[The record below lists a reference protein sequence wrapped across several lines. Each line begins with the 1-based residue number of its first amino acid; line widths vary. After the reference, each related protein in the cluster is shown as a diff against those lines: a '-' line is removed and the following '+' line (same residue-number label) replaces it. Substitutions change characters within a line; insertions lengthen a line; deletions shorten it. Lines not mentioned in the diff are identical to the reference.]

1 MKKTLVKRLPFILL
15 VITLGLGY
23 YNHVS
28 SEFWKASAVQLLTP
42 LIAICITFLATQFK
56 NDQQKAKEHVEAVLV
71 KIQQMVSDDRFCSFS
86 DTLDVAEKT
95 AVKNQVQITNRKIS
109 NCIEILMKYS
119 NQFKFKDDAEYIKR
133 EFERYRE
140 TVDTYLEDFDYLE
153 KSVPLLKKYA
163 ANIDSKCDQIILKLF
178 S

>member
-1 MKKTLVKRLPFILL
+1 MKIVKALPWLLL
-15 VITLGLGY
+15 VATLGLGF
-23 YNHVS
+23 YNFGCS
-28 SEFWKASAVQLLTP
+28 SFWKASAVQLLTP

-56 NDQQKAKEHVEAVLV
+56 NDQRKAKEHAESVAV
-71 KIQQMVSDDRFCSFS
+71 KIQQMVSDERFCNFS
-86 DTLDVAEKT
+86 GAINATEKT

-109 NCIEILMKYS
+109 NCIDVLLKYG
-119 NQFKFKDDAEYIKR
+119 NQFKFKGDAEYIKR

-153 KSVPLLKKYA
+153 KSAPLLKKYA
-163 ANIDSKCDQIILKLF
+163 ANIDSKCDQVIVKLF